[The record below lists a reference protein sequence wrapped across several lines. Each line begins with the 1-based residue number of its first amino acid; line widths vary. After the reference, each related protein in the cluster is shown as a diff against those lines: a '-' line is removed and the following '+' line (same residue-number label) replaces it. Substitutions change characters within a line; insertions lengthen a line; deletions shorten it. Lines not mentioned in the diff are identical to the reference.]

1 MGGISLLVVER
12 TEGLTTKKM
21 DCMGVLSSGTSYVE
35 FDEVKVPVENLLGKE
50 NKGFQLIMSYAF
62 PFPSLVSRLQLTSE
76 GYVATSLENEQ
87 VLPFKRI
94 DSQEFV
100 SRNRSSTPRNAKRSD
115 NSSSIIQ
122 SFVPRLQRCQSVSK
136 VVIVG

>member
-1 MGGISLLVVER
+1 MIRGAKWITNGIYSKVFVTAVRTGGKGMGGISLLVVER

-62 PFPSLVSRLQLTSE
+62 
-76 GYVATSLENEQ
+76 
-87 VLPFKRI
+87 
-94 DSQEFV
+94 
-100 SRNRSSTPRNAKRSD
+100 STPFSNLLLATD
-115 NSSSIIQ
+115 
-122 SFVPRLQRCQSVSK
+122 F
-136 VVIVG
+136 